1 MQSRILRFPERQ
13 SPLVNRF
20 SSDEQ
25 TTNDDQRSASADLP
39 PSLDIAHYSVDQFK
53 KDVESFKPR
62 IFDSYILPAFM
73 IYFAYKA
80 KGMPRIARRMLFVSG
95 IYMGY
100 RNYSEYKKLVAA
112 ITGKITTAGQGNAS
126 TVEAKNV

>member
-1 MQSRILRFPERQ
+1 MNSRILRFPVGQEAEIQ
-13 SPLVNRF
+13 P
-20 SSDEQ
+20 Q
-25 TTNDDQRSASADLP
+25 ADLSQELP
-39 PSLDIAHYSVDQFK
+39 PSLDLAHYSVDQFK
-53 KDVESFKPR
+53 KDIEGFKPR

-73 IYFAYKA
+73 LYFAWKA
-80 KGMPRIARRMLFVSG
+80 KGMPIIARRMLFVSG